1 LTSVSRPST
10 DSRLSPYLEH
20 DLLPHADRPSVQ
32 GKFLAAGGEKLY
44 VKGVTYGT
52 FATDDR
58 GIEQHDADQVRADF
72 EAMAANE
79 INAIRTYTVP
89 PRWLLDI
96 AEEQGHYVL
105 VGVPWEQHVTFL
117 DDRRLVRG
125 IERRVRDA
133 VQMGAGHSA
142 VLGYTVG
149 NEIPAPIVRWH
160 GRREVER
167 FLHRLYSAAK
177 DEDPDALVTYVNY
190 PSTEYLDL
198 PFLDFVGFNVYLEE
212 PELLAAYLARLQNLA
227 GDRPLVMAEMG
238 LDSRRNGVDAQ
249 AESLAW
255 QIGTAFEAGCAG
267 AFAFAWTDEWHRGGV
282 EIEDW
287 DFGLVDRQRRAKPA
301 LTAVRAAFDDTPFPS
316 DMACPCVSVV
326 VCSCN
331 GARTIGE
338 TCEALLDLDYP
349 DYEVIVIDDGSQDAT
364 GAIASRFG
372 FKVVSTENR
381 GLSAARNTGL
391 EAATGEIVA
400 YVDDDAAPDPH
411 WLRYLVHTFETT
423 EVAAVGG
430 PNIPPVDDPPT
441 AACVA
446 RAPGGPI
453 HVLLSDTEAEHIPG
467 CNLAFRRDALMEIG
481 GFDEGFTMAGDDVDV
496 CWRIRDRSW
505 KIAFN
510 PAAMVWHRRRDTVR
524 GYLRQQR
531 GYGRAEALLERKWP
545 QKHNVAGHVTWAG
558 RIYGDGSA
566 SSLVQGRTR
575 VRYGRW
581 GTGLFQRLYTPEP
594 TALGSLPLMP
604 DWLLV
609 VAGLGLLS
617 SLALIW
623 EPLLLVLPFFA
634 LAVALT
640 VFDAALSARR
650 SWLAADIPWREKLL
664 TMFLFLAQP
673 AARLWGRF
681 QYGLHPGRRLEH
693 QPLALPVPS
702 TSEVWSE
709 RSRSV
714 TEWVSAIEDG
724 LWRSGAAVV
733 IGGTFDRWELEVQ
746 AGLLGRAR
754 LRTAV
759 EEHGGGRQLVRF
771 RIMPRVSRFSP
782 VVLGVLGVPAVA
794 AALSGAV
801 VAASVL
807 GAVAVIVAA
816 RTALELGAATG
827 LLREASQLVEGVGPE
842 DLSGERATLACP
854 RGRAQRSARDDRT

>member
-1 LTSVSRPST
+1 LTSVLPST
-10 DSRLSPYLEH
+10 DSQLSTHPEH
-20 DLLPHADRPSVQ
+20 LLAPAGRPSVQ

-44 VKGVTYGT
+44 VRGVTYGT
-52 FATDDR
+52 FATDDA
-58 GIEQHDADQVRADF
+58 GIEQHDADQVRADL
-72 EAMAANE
+72 EAMAANG

-89 PRWLLDI
+89 PLWLLDI
-96 AEEQGHYVL
+96 AEQQGQYVL
-105 VGVPWEQHVTFL
+105 VGLPWEQHVTFL
-117 DDRRLVRG
+117 DDQRLTRD
-125 IERRVRDA
+125 IERRLRASVRRC
-133 VQMGAGHSA
+133 AGHPA
-142 VLGYTVG
+142 VLGHTIG

-160 GRREVER
+160 GRRAVEG
-167 FLHRLYSAAK
+167 FLNRLYSAAK
-177 DEDPDALVTYVNY
+177 DEDPEGLVTYVNY
-190 PSTEYLDL
+190 PSTEYLEL
-198 PFLDFVGFNVYLEE
+198 PFLDFVGFNVYLEQRE
-212 PELLAAYLARLQNLA
+212 QLAAYLARLQNLA
-227 GDRPLVMAEMG
+227 GDRPLVMAEIG

-249 AESLAW
+249 AKSLAW
-255 QIGTAFEAGCAG
+255 QIRTAFEAGCAG
-267 AFAFAWTDEWHRGGV
+267 TFAFSWTDEWHRGGV

-287 DFGLVDRQRRAKPA
+287 DFGLVDRQRRSKPA
-301 LTAVRAAFDDTPFPS
+301 LAAVRSAYSETPFPPEM
-316 DMACPCVSVV
+316 DWPRVSVV

-423 EVAAVGG
+423 EFAAVGG

-467 CNLAFRRDALMEIG
+467 CNMAFRRDALMEIG
-481 GFDEGFTMAGDDVDV
+481 GFDEGFTTAGDDVDV
-496 CWRIRDRSW
+496 CWRIQDRSW

-545 QKHNVAGHVTWAG
+545 QKYNVAGHVTWAG

-581 GTGLFQRLYTPEP
+581 GTGFFQRLYTPEP

-604 DWLLV
+604 DWLLLV
-609 VAGLGLLS
+609 IA
-617 SLALIW
+617 LALTSAVGALW
-623 EPLLLVLPFFA
+623 EPLLVAVPLFV
-634 LAVALT
+634 LAVGLT
-640 VFDAALSARR
+640 VFAAALSTRR
-650 SWLAADIPWREKLL
+650 SWRGSRASARARLL
-664 TMFLFLAQP
+664 TAFLFLAQP
-673 AARLWGRF
+673 CARLRGRLE
-681 QYGLHPGRRLEH
+681 YGLRPGRRVNWRHMEW
-693 QPLALPVPS
+693 PLPL
-702 TSEVWSE
+702 TKLIWSE
-709 RSRSV
+709 RWRSV
-714 TEWVSAIEDG
+714 TDWVDAVLKRLCFGTAKVGVGDG
-724 LWRSGAAVV
+724 
-733 IGGTFDRWELEVQ
+733 FDRWDLEVRT
-746 AGLLGRAR
+746 GLLARAR

-759 EEHGGGRQLVRF
+759 EEHGEGRQLVRF
-771 RIMPRVSRFSP
+771 RLTPSLSRIA
-782 VVLGVLGVPAVA
+782 VLLLTMSALATSG
-794 AALSGAV
+794 AALNHELLATGL
-801 VAASVL
+801 L
-807 GAVAVIVAA
+807 GAVAFLV
-816 RTALELGAATG
+816 TALAVVEMAAAMGILRDAIRSERDEAAAEIDSLLSLGA
-827 LLREASQLVEGVGPE
+827 REVAQHDPLQLTQPE
-842 DLSGERATLACP
+842 
-854 RGRAQRSARDDRT
+854 